1 MSAIIIN
8 NIPDGLQTDFLRETE
23 SAELPVI
30 RREGSNLI
38 FPALVREETRQ
49 MAEGEITIFRFFEV
63 PVPFTGQNASDYEKC
78 MYQSYAALRKHFY
91 GDWAVQNEQ
100 ILKGTFAKHQY
111 AVKTAFPKRAGEVL
125 PEVTRFEAIKADFW
139 NKIDVACASVGKT
152 REDLP
157 AKFNAEEMLAWA
169 VENGMGAADIATYAQ
184 AFSVVSLDLL
194 QNGRNWDELF

>member
-1 MSAIIIN
+1 MVIVIDS
-8 NIPDGLQTDFLRETE
+8 IPAGLQTDFLRETE
-23 SAELPVI
+23 SAVLPVI
-30 RREGSNLI
+30 RREGRNLI
-38 FPALVREETRQ
+38 FPALIREI
-49 MAEGEITIFRFFEV
+49 EGVYRYFEV
-63 PVPFTGQNASDYEKC
+63 PVPFTGQDVTDYEKC
-78 MYQSYAALRKHFY
+78 MYQSYAALRKFFY
-91 GDWAVQNEQ
+91 GSWAVQNEQ
-100 ILKGTFAKHQY
+100 MLKGTFAKHQY

-125 PEVTRFEAIKADFW
+125 PEVVRFEAIKADFW
-139 NKIDVACASVGKT
+139 NKIDAACASVGKT